1 MDLNQK
7 QIARLMFR
15 NRILKASGNEFEA
28 MFTQIMSAARSDF
41 RQVKPQG
48 TFGDRKND
56 GFEPTSGRYFQVYAP
71 EDLRRRE
78 QDALKKLEEDFQ
90 GLYDHWSGLFPNGI
104 RDFYFVLNDR
114 FSGSVF
120 PSIHEA
126 LERIRQHYGL
136 DRCEPFLT
144 KHLEEEFF
152 SLSDDGILSIIDFI
166 PDPESIPLLDYSVL
180 GEVIRHVLENPV
192 DLIQLGSL
200 KAPDF
205 DEKIRFNGLGVA
217 GRLLSTA
224 SYQLGEVERYFAASS
239 SDFARQAVRDTL
251 NGHYLE
257 AMRAELPDVDDD
269 DGITAADQRFLDIL
283 ARITPA
289 TDNRRKRKELQEA
302 ALAVMAVFFESCDI
316 FEDPK
321 P

>member
-7 QIARLMFR
+7 QIARLIFR

-28 MFTQIMSAARSDF
+28 MFTQIMSAARVDF

-56 GFEPTSGRYFQVYAP
+56 GFEPTAGRYFQVYAP

-78 QDALKKLEEDFQ
+78 QDALNKLEEDFQ
-90 GLYDHWSGLFPNGI
+90 GLYDHWAGLFPTGI
-104 RDFYFVLNDR
+104 QEFYFVLNDR

-120 PSIHEA
+120 PSIHETM
-126 LERIRQHYGL
+126 ERIRQCYGL

-144 KHLEEEFF
+144 KHLEEVFF
-152 SLSDDGILSIIDFI
+152 SLSDDRILSIIDFI

-180 GEVIRHVLENPV
+180 REVIQHVLENPV
-192 DLIQLGSL
+192 DLIQPGSL

-205 DEKIRFNGLGVA
+205 DEKIRYNDLGVA
-217 GRLLSTA
+217 GHLLSTA
-224 SYQLGEVERYFAASS
+224 SYQSGEVERYFAAN

-251 NGHYLE
+251 SGHYLE
-257 AMRAELPDVDDD
+257 TMCTELPNLGER
-269 DGITAADQRFLDIL
+269 DGITAGDQQFLEIL
-283 ARITPA
+283 ARMTPA
-289 TDNRRKRKELQEA
+289 TESRRKRKELQEA
-302 ALAVMAVFFESCDI
+302 ALAIMAVFFESCDI
-316 FEDPK
+316 FDDPK